1 MDSFALAYIPTKK
14 DKDYD
19 FSIKVNINL
28 WTQCGWK
35 NDEPVLDIGFFISK
49 LSAAQTI
56 RLYVP
61 FVVDTSNLEDLCEC
75 LSKDASLLGAVFN
88 EPYTSADIPNQNK
101 KARVFEGDDSK
112 VKFILYKLDFSSQN
126 DVRLN
131 SYRNGET
138 QGTFLDFDAKNI
150 LGSIKEGDCQD
161 YYLRFRIQSPEL
173 RKCVREYEAPNRYF
187 ETLVNSTYMVDMRFN
202 NTRSMNRSLVQTLT
216 TQNNCALAPING
228 LHFLLMTKV
237 DVDVSNDFNSSRVLE
252 KKTWDEY
259 VNLKGEGRT
268 TEDIVAYHCS
278 KKYDSK
284 TISEGEKVLKDIG
297 SWEFFT
303 RLKAGRCSVRTI
315 FPYILL
321 LILFNV
327 ASNFVFN
334 IIFSFLPQGENGRV
348 DYFPQII
355 ALLIIAFICCVI
367 LVKKKSCSIARILRK
382 MKKHIDK
389 SC

>member
-1 MDSFALAYIPTKK
+1 MDSFALAYIPTPK
-14 DKDYD
+14 DKNYD

-56 RLYVP
+56 RLYIP

-101 KARVFEGDDSK
+101 KARVFEGDDSE

-126 DVRLN
+126 DVQLKP
-131 SYRNGET
+131 YRNGET
-138 QGTFLDFDAKNI
+138 QGTFLDFDAKDI
-150 LGSIKEGDCQD
+150 LGGIKEGECQD

-216 TQNNCALAPING
+216 TQNNYALAPING

-278 KKYDSK
+278 KKFDVK
-284 TISEGEKVLKDIG
+284 KVPDGEAVLKDIG

-303 RLKAGRCSVRTI
+303 RIKAGRCSICTI
-315 FPYILL
+315 LPYILL
-321 LILFNV
+321 LILFNIT
-327 ASNFVFN
+327 SNFVFN
-334 IIFSFLPQGENGRV
+334 IILSLLPQGENG
-348 DYFPQII
+348 DAGYLPQII
-355 ALLIIAFICCVI
+355 ALLIIAVICYG
-367 LVKKKSCSIARILRK
+367 ILRK
-382 MKKHIDK
+382 NKKSIDK
-389 SC
+389 HRRT

>member
-126 DVRLN
+126 DVQLD

-259 VNLKGEGRT
+259 VNLKGGR
-268 TEDIVAYHCS
+268 
-278 KKYDSK
+278 K
-284 TISEGEKVLKDIG
+284 
-297 SWEFFT
+297 
-303 RLKAGRCSVRTI
+303 
-315 FPYILL
+315 
-321 LILFNV
+321 N
-327 ASNFVFN
+327 
-334 IIFSFLPQGENGRV
+334 NGG
-348 DYFPQII
+348 YS
-355 ALLIIAFICCVI
+355 CVS
-367 LVKKKSCSIARILRK
+367 L
-382 MKKHIDK
+382 
-389 SC
+389 

>member
-126 DVRLN
+126 DVQLD

-202 NTRSMNRSLVQTLT
+202 NTRSMNRITCT
-216 TQNNCALAPING
+216 NINN
-228 LHFLLMTKV
+228 
-237 DVDVSNDFNSSRVLE
+237 
-252 KKTWDEY
+252 
-259 VNLKGEGRT
+259 
-268 TEDIVAYHCS
+268 S
-278 KKYDSK
+278 KQ
-284 TISEGEKVLKDIG
+284 LRIG
-297 SWEFFT
+297 S
-303 RLKAGRCSVRTI
+303 
-315 FPYILL
+315 Y
-321 LILFNV
+321 
-327 ASNFVFN
+327 
-334 IIFSFLPQGENGRV
+334 
-348 DYFPQII
+348 
-355 ALLIIAFICCVI
+355 
-367 LVKKKSCSIARILRK
+367 
-382 MKKHIDK
+382 
-389 SC
+389 